1 MKSRRQRVWLTA
13 MAVAGSVALY
23 GCGGGSDG
31 PDTTPYDQDYVDDAI
46 DAAKKAEED
55 RQAAIA
61 TATEAA
67 NEAATAA
74 SDAATAEKDAKD
86 AAAAATI
93 AATYETLD
101 ADEAEAQSTAA
112 ANAKAA
118 ADTALAAA
126 NDALAKANAVN
137 HSDQAVTDL
146 KTAAQSSASAADASA
161 KAAAGFATEAKTQAD
176 IARATQ
182 TGIDNDR
189 LAAQE
194 QGVQRRLAAN
204 KAGDADAAAKTA
216 AEKATEAEAEAEDAL
231 PAAKAAQDALA
242 SDATDAE
249 KAAAQKAVDD
259 AEKRDA
265 DYNTRAT
272 TASEAADAAEAAEGA
287 AMTAATEAADAAAAA
302 GDTDPASEGAMSAAE
317 AAASYLAAR
326 ISANVARG
334 WSDVLA
340 ITKTYKDT
348 DATEASLDDLLA
360 RIPWA
365 TDQDREAGALSA
377 LLAGAHH
384 AAERLAEQEDPDSGG
399 TKGYQEDISSRLTA
413 VTTDATNIA
422 DALSAARDAH
432 NAAKPWSEN
441 GRAVDD
447 LTGAAGETVAT
458 GAILINEDGRIN
470 LGGNAEDLPATT
482 EKNERINVVFD
493 VTQSTTLKGPHDAL
507 RNDKGIVS
515 FSSGTGQGY
524 QLVQNN
530 RYGTGTDK
538 LYDHLTYGVWSGVT
552 LPTEAQSG
560 PIDATNG
567 NPGGGGAFALLD
579 DDAPATSVDLIG
591 TATFTGDHVTVVVTT
606 SVPASDGTTTS
617 TNTITEGDATASV
630 NFGSD
635 ESSLTF
641 KDGSDDWYKIEELK
655 LSGNMLTGGKYTA
668 VGRGAPIGATGGAGV
683 PSVHVG
689 LFGDKAQEIG
699 GTVSVTDS
707 ARDNANTTPT
717 ITVNTAFGAR
727 NDAHG
732 GL

>member
-31 PDTTPYDQDYVDDAI
+31 PDTTPFDQDYVDDAV

-365 TDQDREAGALSA
+365 TDQDREAGALSV
-377 LLAGAHH
+377 LLARAHH
-384 AAERLAEQEDPDSGG
+384 AAERLAEQEDPDSDE
-399 TKGYQEDISSRLTA
+399 TAVYQQDISRRLTA

-458 GAILINEDGRIN
+458 GGILFNSDGRIN
-470 LGGNAEDLPATT
+470 LGGNGTDDPDTT
-482 EKNERINVVFD
+482 ENERINVVA
-493 VTQSTTLKGPHDAL
+493 DADTPIHIL
-507 RNDKGIVS
+507 GTRDQIRKERGIVS
-515 FSSGTGQGY
+515 FQGKQ
-524 QLVQNN
+524 QLIHDN
-530 RYGTGTDK
+530 RWAAGEGK
-538 LYDHLTYGVWSGVT
+538 TYEFISFGVWATGVNNLTNLVTSGSSLT
-552 LPTEAQSG
+552 
-560 PIDATNG
+560 D
-567 NPGGGGAFALLD
+567 GGAFALLNED
-579 DDAPATSVDLIG
+579 GLVTPPDLIG
-591 TATFTGDHVTVVVTT
+591 TASYSGRSVSIDNDNDIRET
-606 SVPASDGTTTS
+606 S
-617 TNTITEGDATASV
+617 ATATV
-630 NFGSD
+630 NFGTSRAD
-635 ESSLTF
+635 LYFRSYYNVT
-641 KDGSDDWYKIEELK
+641 GLK
-655 LSGNMLTGGKYTA
+655 VDGNMLSGGTYSD
-668 VGRGAPIGATGGAGV
+668 RNDSNAPMTDEQFADGGTI
-683 PSVHVG
+683 SVHAVV
-689 LFGDKAQEIG
+689 LGDKAQELG
-699 GTVSVTDS
+699 GTIRVTGTG
-707 ARDNANTTPT
+707 ANNTQLS
-717 ITVNTAFGAR
+717 VNTAFGMR
-727 NDAHG
+727 NNAHR
-732 GL
+732 